1 MIESQMSVPAL
12 LPCWIYF
19 FHCFPAGSTF
29 LLCSCPSRP
38 QITTVLQ
45 HFQRMNLKG
54 EARFR
59 SQQLVAVAKRW
70 TAPMDSLVS
79 NYMPYAC
86 IVVSVL
92 KEVAL
97 YAGVQQV

>member
-1 MIESQMSVPAL
+1 M
-12 LPCWIYF
+12 
-19 FHCFPAGSTF
+19 
-29 LLCSCPSRP
+29 
-38 QITTVLQ
+38 TTILQ
-45 HFQRMNLKG
+45 HFQRMNLKE

-70 TAPMDSLVS
+70 TAHMDSLLA

-97 YAGVQQV
+97 YAGIQQV